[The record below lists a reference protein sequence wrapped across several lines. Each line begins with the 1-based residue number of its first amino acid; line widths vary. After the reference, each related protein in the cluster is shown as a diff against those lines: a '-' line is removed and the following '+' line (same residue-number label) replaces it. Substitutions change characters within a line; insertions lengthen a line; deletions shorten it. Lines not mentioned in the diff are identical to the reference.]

1 MIQTIITSKTHID
14 NFRICLL
21 VSTSAAPA
29 IFSAVL
35 VAARATAAALLKHS
49 DDMAVCATQIR
60 HDYIILITA
69 QTADEVYH
77 NQMQHPH
84 RNKLEKYVE
93 TYET

>member
-1 MIQTIITSKTHID
+1 M
-14 NFRICLL
+14 
-21 VSTSAAPA
+21 STSAAA
-29 IFSAVL
+29 AVLSAVL
-35 VAARATAAALLKHS
+35 VAASTTAAALLKHS
-49 DDMAVCATQIR
+49 DDMAATQIR
-60 HDYIILITA
+60 HDYINLITA

>member
-1 MIQTIITSKTHID
+1 MLQKSQEMIQTIITSKTHID

-49 DDMAVCATQIR
+49 DDMAATQIR
-60 HDYIILITA
+60 HDYINLITA
-69 QTADEVYH
+69 QTADEVYQS
-77 NQMQHPH
+77 NA
-84 RNKLEKYVE
+84 
-93 TYET
+93 TSTS

>member
-1 MIQTIITSKTHID
+1 M
-14 NFRICLL
+14 
-21 VSTSAAPA
+21 STSAAA
-29 IFSAVL
+29 AVLSAVL
-35 VAARATAAALLKHS
+35 VAASATAAALLKHS

-60 HDYIILITA
+60 YDYINLITA

-84 RNKLEKYVE
+84 RNKLENYVE

>member
-21 VSTSAAPA
+21 VFTSAAPA

-60 HDYIILITA
+60 YDYINLITA
-69 QTADEVYH
+69 QTADEVYQS
-77 NQMQHPH
+77 NATSPS
-84 RNKLEKYVE
+84 
-93 TYET
+93 